1 MKRLLLKWVLFAV
14 ALVVAAKV
22 TGMFMAGFDVIEIK
36 SFGDAMTLLLGAAV
50 LALINATLGK
60 VVKFLTI
67 PLNCLT
73 LGLFSLVVNAAML
86 WLAGSLKIGFV
97 VDGFLAAL
105 VGSLVLSVV
114 YGLLGI
120 LIPDEDKK
128 D

>member
-1 MKRLLLKWVLFAV
+1 LSRLILKWVFFTV
-14 ALVVAAKV
+14 ALIVAAKV
-22 TGMFMAGFDVIEIK
+22 TGMFMPGFDVIPINT
-36 SFGDAMTLLLGAAV
+36 FMDALTLLLGAAV
-50 LALINATLGK
+50 LALINATLGR

-86 WLAGSLKIGFV
+86 MLAGSLKIGFV
-97 VDGFLAAL
+97 VDDFLAAL
-105 VGSLVLSVV
+105 VGSLVLAVV

>member
-1 MKRLLLKWVLFAV
+1 MKRLLLKWILFAV
-14 ALVVAAKV
+14 ALIVAAKV
-22 TGMFMAGFDVIEIK
+22 TGMFMDGFDVVEIK
-36 SFGDAMTLLLGAAV
+36 TVSDALTVLVGAAV
-50 LALINATLGK
+50 LAIINATLGK
-60 VVKFLTI
+60 VVKFFTL

-86 WLAGSLKIGFV
+86 MLAGSLKIGFV
-97 VDGFLAAL
+97 VNGFLPAL
-105 VGSLVLSVV
+105 VGSTVLAVV

>member
-14 ALVVAAKV
+14 ALIVAAKV
-22 TGMFMAGFDVIEIK
+22 TGMFLPGFDVLPIEG
-36 SFGDAMTLLLGAAV
+36 FGDAMNLLLGAAV
-50 LALINATLGK
+50 LALINATLGR

>member
-22 TGMFMAGFDVIEIK
+22 TGMFMPGFDVIEIK

-50 LALINATLGK
+50 LALINATLGR

-86 WLAGSLKIGFV
+86 WLAGSLKIGFL

-120 LIPDEDKK
+120 LIPDEDNK